1 MLQKVIPAII
11 DKWPDE
17 DEGRTIWI
25 QQDNAKPHILPNDT
39 EFLKAV
45 AGIDL
50 DIRLMQQPPNSPDMN
65 VLDLCFFRSLQ
76 SSTDNSAP
84 KTIKELIENVE
95 QEYNNYEVDKLARSF
110 LTLQSCMIEV
120 MKEGGGIGY
129 KIPHI
134 GKEQLQA
141 KGELPSNLSITSE
154 LIADTLA
161 LIAEGEAEI
170 EKSDMVKKQLKSAE
184 KQARKAPS
192 SSPRRKKARSLPQVL
207 GETSTVPSSSP
218 WRNKQGPLLNKSPE
232 KASTVPSSS
241 PWRNKQGPLLNKS
254 PEKAS
259 TVPSSSPQRNKQG
272 PLLKSLEKENKI
284 PSSSPRRSKHGPY
297 LKSSEKQARSPP
309 QLPGERKQD
318 PLLKSPK
325 KASTIP
331 SSSPRRKQERSP
343 PQVLGESKNGPLLK
357 SSDKANNKHGY

>member
-1 MLQKVIPAII
+1 MREYMLQKVIPAII

-207 GETSTVPSSSP
+207 GEIST
-218 WRNKQGPLLNKSPE
+218 
-232 KASTVPSSS
+232 APSSS

-357 SSDKANNKHGY
+357 SSDKANTP